1 MQKKEIDDLN
11 DTIKWFKTA
20 RRNNDMACILPD
32 GPMMK
37 NIIKWLEKLREYEN
51 RQEKGES
58 KMLIRSQ
65 DKTAL
70 VKFENIV
77 VNLKLPDLLNAICW
91 SWQDAQ
97 RSGGYFI
104 LGKYS
109 TKEKAMKV
117 LDMIQ
122 EAYADAE
129 LIPMTVPNIG
139 KMFAEASASKEN
151 ELLAEAIGKAL
162 MNKMVFQMPEDSE
175 VEA

>member
-1 MQKKEIDDLN
+1 
-11 DTIKWFKTA
+11 
-20 RRNNDMACILPD
+20 
-32 GPMMK
+32 
-37 NIIKWLEKLREYEN
+37 
-51 RQEKGES
+51 
-58 KMLIRSQ
+58 MLIRSQ
-65 DKTAL
+65 NKMSL
-70 VKFENIV
+70 VKFENII
-77 VNLKLPDLLNAICW
+77 VNINNINGKEIICW
-91 SWQDAQ
+91 SQINPGEDEYI
-97 RSGGYFI
+97 S
-104 LGKYS
+104 LGHYS
-109 TKEKAMKV
+109 TKVKAMKV

>member
-1 MQKKEIDDLN
+1 
-11 DTIKWFKTA
+11 
-20 RRNNDMACILPD
+20 
-32 GPMMK
+32 
-37 NIIKWLEKLREYEN
+37 
-51 RQEKGES
+51 
-58 KMLIRSQ
+58 MLIRSQ

-77 VNLKLPDLLNAICW
+77 VNLKLPDSLNVICW

-122 EAYADAE
+122 EAYEEYKIACTFLTGFTGHRTIVESNDIRINGYKE
-129 LIPMTVPNIG
+129 LIKSFKKNI
-139 KMFAEASASKEN
+139 
-151 ELLAEAIGKAL
+151 
-162 MNKMVFQMPEDSE
+162 VFQMPEDSE